1 MKLLTF
7 VLLQIC
13 IVLTCS
19 CKWPTDSA
27 DNFREELTRLTM
39 HLQEFETRLKSITD
53 HDTHSKTIKG
63 GKLGLAGAGLLGSV
77 LALFPPTS
85 AIGISLV
92 VLNFAGDLVIHEKTM
107 KDFTKKHLSPV
118 FSRADELV
126 DRMSQHPDSF
136 DGAFKQSVEEFH
148 HLVSA
153 VLNATDPNF
162 EKRRSSSFSA
172 GGGAASTAGGAA
184 FETFKTGGKAARLV
198 RQKAIKAA
206 LHAYKAAVQAGSKAG
221 GAAGKAKVI
230 QATTKHLKWMKVV
243 TGKLSTILNGCGVG
257 FGGLNVA
264 LKTVEVMYHKP
275 TPEDLVE
282 LLLLSSEAILGARE
296 DLLNECSFKY

>member
-136 DGAFKQSVEEFH
+136 DGAFKKSVEEFH

-162 EKRRSSSFSA
+162 DPKRISSFSA
-172 GGGAASTAGGAA
+172 SGGAASTAGGAA
-184 FETFKTGGKAARLV
+184 FETLKTAGKAARFA
-198 RQKAIKAA
+198 RQKAIKVA
-206 LHAYKAAVQAGSKAG
+206 LHAYKAGSKLA
-221 GAAGKAKVI
+221 GAAGKAGKAQVI

-296 DLLNECSFKY
+296 DLLNECSYKY

>member
-206 LHAYKAAVQAGSKAG
+206 LHAYKAGSKVA
-221 GAAGKAKVI
+221 GAAGKAGKAQVI
-230 QATTKHLKWMKVV
+230 QAKYRKPTLK
-243 TGKLSTILNGCGVG
+243 
-257 FGGLNVA
+257 

-296 DLLNECSFKY
+296 DLLNECSYKY